1 MEQEKVSEKIIEL
14 KKGSY
19 SNEKFLIGY
28 FSGSPSHK
36 RDLEIAESALLKLM
50 NKYDDIYVGYAISF
64 PDSST
69 ARPIEY
75 KVDEVYLR
83 NDFDEDW

>member
-1 MEQEKVSEKIIEL
+1 MIYV
-14 KKGSY
+14 
-19 SNEKFLIGY
+19 FR
-28 FSGSPSHK
+28 SG
-36 RDLEIAESALLKLM
+36 ESQQ